1 MVKLILSI
9 LLIGAVSTEALKQD
23 VPKTEK
29 VRCHAA
35 TKSGTQCKRK
45 AASGTMYC
53 KQHAAEVEVKNTP
66 DKCRAVDDK
75 GARCDE
81 APKEHRNYC
90 EKHMLPR
97 AEDADKNEM
106 K

>member
-9 LLIGAVSTEALKQD
+9 LLIGAVSTEAPKQD

-53 KQHAAEVEVKNTP
+53 KQHAVEVEVKNTP
-66 DKCRAVDDK
+66 EKCRAVDDK
-75 GARCDE
+75 GVRCED
-81 APKEHRNYC
+81 APKEHKNYC
-90 EKHMLPR
+90 EKHLGLVPKT
-97 AEDADKNEM
+97 AA
-106 K
+106 

>member
-9 LLIGAVSTEALKQD
+9 LLIGAVSTEAPKQD

-66 DKCRAVDDK
+66 EKCRAVDDK
-75 GARCDE
+75 GVRCED
-81 APKEHRNYC
+81 APKEHKNYC
-90 EKHMLPR
+90 EKHLGLVPKT
-97 AEDADKNEM
+97 AA
-106 K
+106 